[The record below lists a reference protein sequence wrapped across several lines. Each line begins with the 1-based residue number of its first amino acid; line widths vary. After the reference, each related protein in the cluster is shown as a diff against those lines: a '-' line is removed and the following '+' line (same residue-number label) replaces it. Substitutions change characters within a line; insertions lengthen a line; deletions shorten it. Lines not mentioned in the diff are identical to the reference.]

1 MHCCKEKQKKMAKA
15 VQKGTREEGT
25 KSKGPISKNRAGI
38 KALKRVKDPL
48 HVLKPFSRQTV
59 NEIMMN

>member
-1 MHCCKEKQKKMAKA
+1 MAKA